1 MYFIIAPFI
10 LTGLVLKLINNKKEK
25 NKLNNQFSFLIEEK
39 NSLNLILNKFKNKI
53 TEEADTN
60 GTDRYKYEHFNK

>member
-25 NKLNNQFSFLIEEK
+25 DKLNNQFSFLIQEK
-39 NSLNLILNKFKNKI
+39 DSLNLILNKFKNKFSQ
-53 TEEADTN
+53 
-60 GTDRYKYEHFNK
+60 H